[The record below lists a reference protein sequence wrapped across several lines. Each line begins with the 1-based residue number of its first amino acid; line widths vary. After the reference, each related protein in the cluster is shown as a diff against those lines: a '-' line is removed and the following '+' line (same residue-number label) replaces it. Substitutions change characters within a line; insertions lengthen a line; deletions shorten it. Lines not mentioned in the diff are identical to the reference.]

1 MLEKQVEF
9 KAVQVHKCDS
19 QRGNNAILKRTQ
31 RRD

>member
-19 QRGNNAILKRTQ
+19 QRAC
-31 RRD
+31 